1 MLRKIIVG
9 ISSASLLAIST
20 LYAVTPASAE
30 TITALTPPT
39 ISLTKVGGAI
49 TESSATWSAPTKS
62 TISWLVNGKVVAGK
76 TAKSFTPPSKK
87 GTTVQARESA
97 NGVTSTSNVI
107 VVGNV
112 AVNGFLNISYAD
124 SAKTTMTVTLPKTT
138 PSNATPVLQW
148 FSGPFEV
155 KGAHASTYQLATG
168 DQGNDISLKVSYTSK
183 GLGGTSAISQ
193 SITIPVV
200 ERSYSLLWSDEFNAG
215 SSINSSVWLPENGD
229 GTAYKNR
236 GWGNLERQWYLDTQS
251 AIDSTGALVTTAT
264 TTGAN
269 SYNCYYGTA
278 CEWVSSKFQT
288 KGKVGFKYGRIE
300 ARIKGPV
307 GAGTWGAF
315 WMLGANIDDR
325 PWPGCGEIDVTE
337 LLGRTP
343 TTVYGTPHG
352 PASGQSS
359 TTTLDAGISSDYHT
373 YAVDWLPDQIT
384 WYLDGK
390 AYGSLNKAS
399 LTDPTHTWVF
409 DHEYYLL
416 INLAMG
422 GTFGGAIDPAL
433 KNATMSVDW
442 VRVSSINGVG
452 EVIKH

>member
-1 MLRKIIVG
+1 MLKIIVAA
-9 ISSASLLAIST
+9 ITASLLAIST
-20 LYAVTPASAE
+20 LLIITPAKAVA
-30 TITALTPPT
+30 ITAITPPT
-39 ISLTKVGGAI
+39 IALTKVGGAI
-49 TESSATWSAPTKS
+49 TESPATWSAAVKS
-62 TISWLVNGKVVAGK
+62 TISWVVNGKVLAGN
-76 TAKSFTPPSKK
+76 SGRSLTPPSKK
-87 GTTVQARESA
+87 GTIIAARESA
-97 NGVTSTSNVI
+97 NGISVTSNTIVI
-107 VVGNV
+107 GSV
-112 AVNGFLNISYAD
+112 AVNGFVNIAYAD
-124 SAKTTMTVTLPKTT
+124 AAKTTMSVVLPKTT
-138 PSNATPVLQW
+138 PATATPVLQW

-155 KGAHASTYQLATG
+155 KGAHANTYQLATG
-168 DQGNDISLKVSYTSK
+168 DQGNDISLKVSYTAK
-183 GLGGTSAISQ
+183 GLGGTSATSQ
-193 SITIPVV
+193 SITIPVTP
-200 ERSYSLLWSDEFNAG
+200 RSYSLIWSEDFNAG
-215 SSINSSVWLPENGD
+215 SKIDSSVWIPENGD

-251 AIDSTGALVTTAT
+251 TIDSTGALVTTAT

-269 SYNCYYGTA
+269 AYNCYYGSA
-278 CEWVSSKFQT
+278 CEWVSSKFET
-288 KGKVGFKYGRIE
+288 KGKVGFKYGRVE

-307 GAGTWGAF
+307 GGGTWAAF

-352 PASGQSS
+352 PASGQSV
-359 TTTLDAGISSDYHT
+359 TTTLDAGFADDYHT

-384 WYLDGK
+384 WYVDGK

-399 LTDPTHTWVF
+399 LTDPVHTWVF

-442 VRVSSINGVG
+442 VHVSSINGVG